1 MSGNEKAVPVPH
13 ELYEKLSELIGKTG
27 AESVD
32 ELVVRIIRDWIS
44 KETATSPKRK
54 PISIAAE
61 DEKIVEERLKSLGY
75 M

>member
-1 MSGNEKAVPVPH
+1 MGDNEKAVPVPL
-13 ELYEKLSELIGKTG
+13 ELYEKLSGLVGKTG

-44 KETATSPKRK
+44 KEAATSPKKK
-54 PISIAAE
+54 PDPIAAE